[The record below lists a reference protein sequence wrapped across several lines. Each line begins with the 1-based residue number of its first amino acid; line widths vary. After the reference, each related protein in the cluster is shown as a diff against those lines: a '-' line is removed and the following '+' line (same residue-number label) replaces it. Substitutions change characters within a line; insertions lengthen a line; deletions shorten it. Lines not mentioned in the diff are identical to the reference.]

1 MRVQKKFLGGVVLAV
16 LFSLALQPKAYAY
29 LDPGT
34 GSFFTQ
40 MLLAGLVG
48 ASFFIKTFW
57 KNIKS
62 FFSRLFK
69 GPKDP
74 KEKS

>member
-1 MRVQKKFLGGVVLAV
+1 MRLQKKFFGWLLLTV

-48 ASFFIKTFW
+48 LSFFIKTFW
-57 KNIKS
+57 QAIKN
-62 FFSRLFK
+62 FFSRIFK
-69 GPKDP
+69 GSKLSKDKP
-74 KEKS
+74 